1 MRRCCLVLLILSI
14 FGCSS
19 NILTGEEFSVLG
31 KISDSKG
38 KQLNDCLIELQNQD
52 GKNLEGPINVP
63 GKFHKVFIVA
73 PNQAEYLI
81 EISCPGFR
89 KYKTSATYGEN
100 VTPYRPLRLG
110 VIMMEIAQE

>member
-1 MRRCCLVLLILSI
+1 MRRCCFVLLILSI
-14 FGCSS
+14 FGCSP
-19 NILTGEEFSVLG
+19 NVLTGEGFSVLAE
-31 KISDSKG
+31 IRDAKG

-52 GKNLEGPINVP
+52 GQILEGPINVP

-73 PNQAEYLI
+73 PNQADYLI
-81 EISCPGFR
+81 EISCPGFK
-89 KYKTSATYGEN
+89 KYKMSVTYGEN